1 MNALTMTTFTSQNM
15 IALLRSSAQLPKEL
29 GMRLGLRRYAKDV
42 ERMKLLRKI
51 YARFDSLKP
60 GSKEYNDLAVSG
72 RCWYEHADP
81 GNMGRLG
88 YKALEKKNSRLLQ
101 EIDKLR
107 DAIKTPIPKIA
118 QTLVPEYAY
127 QSVSIENNPLKMG
140 ESMVIA
146 DALAYDLFQ
155 RVALGSLTASSLLSI
170 ELPAASEL
178 LPTGD
183 QSAVAEMRNHV
194 VASQWIADTASR
206 LPRTAGISEDELR
219 SLAAFLLRDT
229 ASEMLYTHG
238 WGKRINPG
246 DYRQAPIGVRSN
258 PLRIIP
264 VPHGNSD
271 FNEGIFCLAQSSTR
285 PKVAPPTPFS
295 MSLYDVF
302 FVNSPLRRWQRS
314 SWTDIYA

>member
-1 MNALTMTTFTSQNM
+1 
-15 IALLRSSAQLPKEL
+15 
-29 GMRLGLRRYAKDV
+29 
-42 ERMKLLRKI
+42 MKLLRKI

-60 GSKEYNDLAVSG
+60 GSKE
-72 RCWYEHADP
+72 CWYEHADP
-81 GNMGRLG
+81 GNMDKLG

-127 QSVSIENNPLKMG
+127 QSVLIENNPLKMG
-140 ESMVIA
+140 ESLVIA
-146 DALAYDLFQ
+146 NALADDLF
-155 RVALGSLTASSLLSI
+155 RHVALGSLTASSLLSI
-170 ELPAASEL
+170 ELPAASKL

-206 LPRTAGISEDELR
+206 FPKTAGISEDELR
-219 SLAAFLLRDT
+219 SLAAFLHRDT
-229 ASEMLYTHG
+229 ASEILYTHG

-258 PLRIIP
+258 PLRIFPYHMEILTLMKEFFDWHKAAHHQKSLHPLLLACHSTIYFLSIHPFVDGNGRAGRTFMHDYMVRQGYFP
-264 VPHGNSD
+264 VVMQNLEREDYLRIVSNSQD
-271 FNEGIFCLAQSSTR
+271 RNSEE
-285 PKVAPPTPFS
+285 
-295 MSLYDVF
+295 
-302 FVNSPLRRWQRS
+302 FVDRVLD
-314 SWTDIYA
+314 T